1 MNQAQQKNSM
11 DAGTVIA
18 AALIVSAIGAL
29 YYNLLPLY
37 LGVAQDYRGLDN
49 REIGLLSSAFFLG
62 YNIVTISAFF
72 WVRNVSWSMVVAIA
86 TPIAA
91 ISLYAGTLFPGY
103 VLLLLATMIA
113 GSAFAALYAIGTVII
128 GDTSN
133 PARWYGIKIAVEA
146 CAGAILLL
154 VLPGT
159 TIARWGFDGAVFGMI
174 IFMILLSPF
183 LFWIPKR
190 GNKGQDDAA
199 VISAIR
205 APQSVF
211 IIGTLLA
218 TLLFFSV
225 ASAMW
230 AFVERIGAQGGYDPE
245 IIGALLSVTLIFALL
260 GSILAAVLGGRFGN
274 TKPYAVGG
282 VIFLMSLYVLNSV
295 DVFAQYAIGSCLL
308 TFAIGFM
315 LPNAITEIA
324 ELDVDGRYVVLSVP
338 AIGIGAMIGPGIAG
352 VLSQFGNFQP
362 LLIFGAVT
370 LIISMALLAYAGKKV
385 RLDAI
390 ASAST

>member
-146 CAGAILLL
+146 FAGAILLL

>member
-37 LGVAQDYRGLDN
+37 LGVAEDYRGLDN
-49 REIGLLSSAFFLG
+49 REVGFLSSAFFLG

-72 WVRNVSWSMVVAIA
+72 WLRNVSWSMVVAIA

-103 VLLLLATMIA
+103 VLLLLATVIA
-113 GSAFAALYAIGTVII
+113 GSAFAALYAIGTII
-128 GDTSN
+128 LGDTSN

-146 CAGAILLL
+146 FAGALLLL

-159 TIARWGFDGAVFGMI
+159 AIARWGFDGAVFGMI
-174 IFMILLSPF
+174 IFIIVLSPF
-183 LFWIPKR
+183 LFWIPKE
-190 GNKGQDDAA
+190 GGKGQADAPE
-199 VISAIR
+199 ISTIR
-205 APQSVF
+205 APQSAF
-211 IIGTLLA
+211 IWGTLLA
-218 TLLFFSV
+218 TLIFFSA

-230 AFVERIGAQGGYDPE
+230 AFVERIGAHDGYDPE
-245 IIGALLSVTLIFALL
+245 IVGALLSVTLIFALL
-260 GSILAAVLGGRFGN
+260 GSTLAAVLGGRFGN

-295 DVFAQYAIGSCLL
+295 VVFTQYATGACLL

-315 LPNAITEIA
+315 LPIAITEIA
-324 ELDVDGRYVVLSVP
+324 ELDLDGRYVVLSVP
-338 AIGIGAMIGPGIAG
+338 AIGIGAMIGPAIAG
-352 VLSQFGNFQP
+352 VLSQSGNFQP

-370 LIISMALLAYAGKKV
+370 LTISMMLLAYAGTKA
-385 RLDAI
+385 RRDAI
-390 ASAST
+390 ASASA

>member
-1 MNQAQQKNSM
+1 MIQAQQKISM

-103 VLLLLATMIA
+103 LLLLLATMIA

-133 PARWYGIKIAVEA
+133 PARWYGTKIAVEA
-146 CAGAILLL
+146 FAGAILLL

-159 TIARWGFDGAVFGMI
+159 TIARWGFDGAVFGML
-174 IFMILLSPF
+174 IFIILLSPF
-183 LFWIPKR
+183 LFWIPKE
-190 GNKGQDDAA
+190 GSKGQDDAA
-199 VISAIR
+199 EISAKR
-205 APQSVF
+205 TPQSVF
-211 IIGTLLA
+211 ILGTLLA

-324 ELDVDGRYVVLSVP
+324 ELDLDGRYVVLSVP

-352 VLSQFGNFQP
+352 VLSQFGDFQP

-370 LIISMALLAYAGKKV
+370 LIISIILLTYAGKKA
-385 RLDAI
+385 RRDAI